1 MPESSASK
9 ILYCEQW
16 SHIFVGK
23 SDATTRWVLVLPDG
37 EGIASSRF
45 ASAQIYS
52 GNAWCE
58 LNDLAKADLLESVR
72 DNLDLSDSLDQ
83 FILEHGIKEI
93 GWSQLEFYQRT
104 MQVLEVAATALKDI
118 SNGWPHNEIAGVSG
132 AGLNGLVAD
141 LSAFLRDQG
150 TLGDLEATAE
160 KPLPTQF

>member
-23 SDATTRWVLVLPDG
+23 SDATTRWVLVLPNG
-37 EGIASSRF
+37 EGIGSSRF

-83 FILEHGIKEI
+83 FIFDHGIKEI
-93 GWSQLEFYQRT
+93 GWSPLEFYQRT
-104 MQVLEVAATALKDI
+104 KQVLEVAATALKDI

-132 AGLNGLVAD
+132 AGLNVLVAD
-141 LSAFLRDQG
+141 LSAFLREQG
-150 TLGDLEATAE
+150 PPGDVDTHVE
-160 KPLPTQF
+160 KPSPTQF